1 MFAKSPNIIMLTV
14 LANSGAVYAVE
25 KTKSFSV
32 IEFYRLWEKVKLK
45 HPYFLSEPERY
56 VDCIQ
61 DLLMEVGICG
71 LNYYTTR
78 L

>member
-1 MFAKSPNIIMLTV
+1 MLTV

-32 IEFYRLWEKVKLK
+32 IEFDRLWEKVKLK

-61 DLLMEVGICG
+61 DLLMEIGDCG

-78 L
+78 SQKDEEV

>member
-1 MFAKSPNIIMLTV
+1 MLTV
-14 LANSGAVYAVE
+14 LGNSGAVYAVE

-61 DLLMEVGICG
+61 DLLMEIGDCR

-78 L
+78 SQKDEEV